1 MTKIYIS
8 PSDQTENPY
17 AVGGVNE
24 AQVNQQIGEALE
36 AALARCGV
44 NARCNRTGSISKGVE
59 ESNTWGAE
67 YHICLHTNAFNG
79 KVAGTRLFHS
89 GAALPKAACQ
99 AVMARLAPITPGG
112 SDNITAWPE
121 LYEVRAVNA
130 WTVYIESGFHDN
142 AEEAKWLLEHT
153 KEVAE
158 AIAQGMCDHL
168 QVQYAAE
175 PVAAPAAPEAPA
187 EDGYEVKA
195 GDTLWGIAQAY
206 GTTVDALVAANG
218 IKDRDLIHPGDVL
231 TIPGSAAVHTV
242 QSGDTLWDIAMANGT
257 TVDALVKANG
267 ITNPS
272 LIHPGQKIKIPS

>member
-59 ESNTWGAE
+59 ESNAWGAD

-89 GAALPKAACQ
+89 GADIPKAACQ
-99 AVMARLAPITPGG
+99 AVMERLAPITPGE

-121 LYEVRAVNA
+121 LYEVRSVNA

-142 AEEAKWLLEHT
+142 PEEAKWLIGHT
-153 KEVAE
+153 ADVAE
-158 AIAQGMCDHL
+158 AVCQGMCDHL
-168 QVQYAAE
+168 QVAYVPE
-175 PVAAPAAPEAPA
+175 KPETPEAPA
-187 EDGYEVKA
+187 DKIYRVQIGAFAVRENAEKTLTKA
-195 GDTLWGIAQAY
+195 KAAGFTDAFIAE
-206 GTTVDALVAANG
+206 GV
-218 IKDRDLIHPGDVL
+218 R
-231 TIPGSAAVHTV
+231 
-242 QSGDTLWDIAMANGT
+242 
-257 TVDALVKANG
+257 
-267 ITNPS
+267 
-272 LIHPGQKIKIPS
+272 